1 MTNACYA
8 MRVRLESGD
17 EPGYEP
23 RLLVSSHLRGQEVAV
38 VVSDKGTGIAED
50 ILTSIFNPFFTTRS
64 GALGAGLGLP
74 LAADVVRCGGG
85 ALTVDTTFGSGSVF
99 TATVRLTVL
108 PGRLICWRSVLE
120 PTCRRCVPL
129 GQPSAPDC
137 CI

>member
-1 MTNACYA
+1 MVTNACYA
-8 MRVRLESGD
+8 MRVRLEFGD

-74 LAADVVRCGGG
+74 LAADVVRRGGG

-108 PGRLICWRSVLE
+108 PGSADLLE
-120 PTCRRCVPL
+120 KRFGADV
-129 GQPSAPDC
+129 SAVRTFGAAVGS
-137 CI
+137 